1 MSEPVVLSEEQRN
14 RIAVAAELTR
24 QQLAQARLIVG
35 GAGITN
41 AEITAAVV
49 HALAINFAATSG
61 TATKVRASRATS
73 KTGPAPGTPGYQS
86 DLLAPDP
93 LSVDPFGA

>member
-1 MSEPVVLSEEQRN
+1 MSERLVLSEEQLN
-14 RIAVAAELTR
+14 RIALAAELTR
-24 QQLAQARLIVG
+24 QQLAQARLIVS

-49 HALAINFAATSG
+49 HALAINFAGASG
-61 TATKVRASRATS
+61 AAPKARVSRTPA
-73 KTGPAPGTPGYQS
+73 KTGPAPGTTGYQG